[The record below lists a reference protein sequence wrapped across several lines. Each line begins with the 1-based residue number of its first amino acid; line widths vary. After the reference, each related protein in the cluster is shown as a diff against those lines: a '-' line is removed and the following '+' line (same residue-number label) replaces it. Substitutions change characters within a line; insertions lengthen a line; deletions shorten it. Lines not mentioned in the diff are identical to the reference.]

1 MPGID
6 VMISKIFSP
15 KIGDFYSNYNY
26 LGRKRIT
33 ISVSKKEMVCLPQ
46 KPTYVPW
53 RHGEMVIVSSSR
65 TEDPR
70 FDFPPGYKVF

>member
-1 MPGID
+1 
-6 VMISKIFSP
+6 
-15 KIGDFYSNYNY
+15 
-26 LGRKRIT
+26 
-33 ISVSKKEMVCLPQ
+33 MVCLPQ

-70 FDFPPGYKVF
+70 FDFPPGYKVFWIVVMLLVLWLNLHCYCDSKKLEQQTCNQ